1 MQVSTLSAERHKSF
15 AGPRRLT
22 LAGSPSTIRENN
34 KAYSVTQSSFKVVIF
49 GAGSIGC
56 YLGGRLL
63 SAGADVVM
71 VGRQTMRERF
81 QTTPLTVTDYEGFRF
96 HSQLADHQYVT
107 SAEAAANADLVLVT
121 VKSAATSEAGKQLAP
136 WVRYGV
142 PVVSLQNGISNPES
156 FQAAMPDA
164 NILAG
169 MVPFNVLQQKP
180 GHFHQGT
187 EGHLMAD
194 QHPSLE
200 PALPWFKLAG
210 IPLELRSDI
219 KSVMWSKLLL
229 NLNNPVNAL
238 SGVPLLEELSQR
250 DYRRCLAMAQR
261 ETLQLLETAN
271 IPTIKLTGLPTNLI
285 PTVMS
290 LPDWLFTR
298 LAKRMLTIDPVARS
312 SMWEDL
318 QAGRP
323 TEIDWINGEVVKLAE
338 KLGTDAP
345 VNRKLV
351 QLMHEC
357 EKARRTW
364 NARDLL
370 SALTNK

>member
-1 MQVSTLSAERHKSF
+1 M
-15 AGPRRLT
+15 T
-22 LAGSPSTIRENN
+22 LAGSPSTIWENN
-34 KAYSVTQSSFKVVIF
+34 KAKPVTQSSFKVVIF

-63 SAGADVVM
+63 SSGVNVVM
-71 VGRQTMRERF
+71 VGRKTMQERLR
-81 QTTPLTVTDYEGFRF
+81 TSPLTVTDYEGFRF
-96 HSQLADHQYVT
+96 HSRLAEHQYVT
-107 SAEAAANADLVLVT
+107 SAEAAGNADLVLVT

-136 WVRYGV
+136 WVKEGI
-142 PVVSLQNGISNPES
+142 PVVSLQNGISNAEHL
-156 FQAAMPDA
+156 QAAMPNA
-164 NILAG
+164 NVLAG
-169 MVPFNVLQQKP
+169 MVPFNVLQQEP

-194 QHPSLE
+194 RHPSLQ
-200 PALPWFKLAG
+200 PALPWFEHAG
-210 IPLELRSDI
+210 LPLELRRDI
-219 KSVMWSKLLL
+219 ESVMWSKLLL

-261 ETLQLLETAN
+261 ETLELLKEAG
-271 IPTIKLTGLPTNLI
+271 IPTVKLTGLPPKLI
-285 PTVMS
+285 PSVMS

-338 KLGTDAP
+338 KLGTEAP

-351 QLMHEC
+351 RLMHQRERT
-357 EKARRTW
+357 EKTW
-364 NARDLL
+364 GASELL
-370 SALTNK
+370 NELSGHPRP